1 MTSTQKYSTGTMDL
15 SASDVVSSPT
25 NAFTKIMITSS
36 TDLRKDTSRAT
47 PMSSTSIFPKTTTKN
62 QDTTIVTT
70 IYSTPTILTSL
81 VYSTTTMTS
90 TTNALTSPPTF
101 STSTQTTTS
110 NAHCWMFCTG
120 LSWHSGWWRR
130 PWRTVKRK
138 KPFRSRYWM
147 HSSSKW
153 RRHSVK
159 RFKKYMRR
167 FSKRKYRYGNNPLLG
182 APSKFQYVKQN
193 KKWMSK
199 EERKAL
205 KKIGK
210 KNKKNQKRIEKMR
223 KKMLKRSE
231 KLWRRNWF

>member
-130 PWRTVKRK
+130 PWRTVKR
-138 KPFRSRYWM
+138 
-147 HSSSKW
+147 
-153 RRHSVK
+153 
-159 RFKKYMRR
+159 
-167 FSKRKYRYGNNPLLG
+167 NNPLLG